1 MEALFNGADA
11 LIFVVDSNDRERVEQ
26 AQCELHKLLAEDEL
40 RGATVLVYANK
51 QDLPNAMSAAELKN
65 KMEMSAIR
73 LDHDWYIQGCCA
85 VNGEGLCEGLDWL
98 SSSLKRNKA
107 TSRM

>member
-1 MEALFNGADA
+1 VFNGADA

-51 QDLPNAMSAAELKN
+51 QDLPNAMSAAELKS
-65 KMEMSAIR
+65 KMEMSATR
-73 LDHDWYIQGCCA
+73 PDHDWYIQGCCA